1 MKKAEIETIKGYK
14 DSELRSVFM
23 SILDRYPIDYQ
34 NRLLAFVELQCELNR
49 KETEQQK
56 AKEIFDDIDKLIWC
70 GTEYCKCWI
79 CVDYK
84 KLKEKHLK

>member
-1 MKKAEIETIKGYK
+1 MKKVEIDVLLNERKRII
-14 DSELRSVFM
+14 DILIHQL
-23 SILDRYPIDYQ
+23 SISR
-34 NRLLAFVELQCELNR
+34 
-49 KETEQQK
+49 QQK